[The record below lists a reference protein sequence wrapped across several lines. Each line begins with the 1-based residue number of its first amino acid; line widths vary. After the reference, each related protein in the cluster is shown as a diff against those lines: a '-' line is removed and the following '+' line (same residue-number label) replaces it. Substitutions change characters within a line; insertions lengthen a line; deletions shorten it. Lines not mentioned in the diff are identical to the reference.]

1 MMHKRN
7 LIILVILYTIT
18 TSFTPGGNG
27 FYDSFFSAP
36 ATSNTKIVRIYPN
49 PATTVINF
57 EFDKNVESTNTIAI
71 YSFYGK
77 KMSEQRLSN
86 NKVTFIL
93 DDNYTRGLYVFQL
106 RDQTGKLIESGKF
119 QVSK

>member
-1 MMHKRN
+1 MQKRN
-7 LIILVILYTIT
+7 ILILIILYTIT

-27 FYDSFFSAP
+27 LFDSFFSAP
-36 ATSNTKIVRIYPN
+36 AISNTKIVRIYPN

-57 EFDKNVESTNTIAI
+57 EFDKSVASTSTIAV

-77 KMSEQRLSN
+77 KMNEQRLSN
-86 NKVTFIL
+86 SKVTFIL

-106 RDQTGKLIESGKF
+106 RDLSGKLIESGKF

>member
-1 MMHKRN
+1 MTKRIL
-7 LIILVILYTIT
+7 LILCILYTIT
-18 TSFTPGGNG
+18 AGFVPGSNG
-27 FYDSFFSAP
+27 YYDSFLTAP
-36 ATSNTKIVRIYPN
+36 STSKVLRFFPN

-57 EFDKNVESTNTIAI
+57 EFDKSVESTSVIAI

-77 KMSEQRLSN
+77 KMGEQRLSN
-86 NKVTFIL
+86 KKVRFIL

-106 RDQTGKLIESGKF
+106 RDQTGRLIESGKF

>member
-1 MMHKRN
+1 MQKRN
-7 LIILVILYTIT
+7 LLILSILLTIT
-18 TSFTPGGNG
+18 TGFKPGGNG

-36 ATSNTKIVRIYPN
+36 ISKNSKIVRLYPN
-49 PATTVINF
+49 PATTIVNF
-57 EFDKNVESTNTIAI
+57 EFDASVELTNTIAI
-71 YSFYGK
+71 FSFYGK

-86 NKVTFIL
+86 RKLSFIL

-106 RDQTGKLIESGKF
+106 RDQNGRLIESGKF